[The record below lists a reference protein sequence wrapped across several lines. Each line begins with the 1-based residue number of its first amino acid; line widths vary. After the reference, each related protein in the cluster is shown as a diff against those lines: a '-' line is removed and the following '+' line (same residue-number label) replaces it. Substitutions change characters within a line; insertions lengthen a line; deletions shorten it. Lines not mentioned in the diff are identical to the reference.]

1 MSQHHVKKL
10 MLMRH
15 AKSAWPLGV
24 LDEDRPLAQRGHNEA
39 PLVGT
44 WMLEHGC
51 VPDYILCSS
60 ALRTRQTCTWVCS
73 RLGDKAPT
81 PKLEDRIYRGSEAQI
96 LSVINHVPDT
106 VTSLLVIMHMPAVQN
121 LAMRL
126 ASVKSDEDAVMDLAS
141 HYPTSGLTVMEHELS
156 WAELDGRDAR
166 VTDFIV
172 LRK

>member
-15 AKSAWPLGV
+15 AKSAWPVGV
-24 LDEDRPLAQRGHNEA
+24 SDQDRPLAQRGHNEA
-39 PLVGT
+39 PLVGK
-44 WMLEHGC
+44 WMLEHGA

-60 ALRTRQTCTWVCS
+60 ALRTRQTCTWVCDQ
-73 RLGDKAPT
+73 LGDKAPT
-81 PKLEDRIYRGSEAQI
+81 PKLEERLYHGDATQV

-106 VTSLLVIMHMPAVQN
+106 VTSLLVIGHMPVVQE

-126 ASVKSDEDAVMDLAS
+126 ASVKSDEDAVMDMAS

-156 WAELDGRDAR
+156 WAELDGRDAK